1 MSDKATQTEQNEL
14 LLRAIDTAEENS
26 YGSDNDS
33 DLQTERAAAI
43 DHYQGKNLEPAPEG
57 RSQVVDRTVFETIQW
72 ILPSLCRIYANGGN
86 VVEFTPLGPDD
97 VDGAEQEGDH
107 LNYLVTQKTKWF
119 DLILEWFQ
127 DALLTKN
134 AYCMAFIEEKLNTET
149 ETYKGQSEESLALLL
164 QGDGVE
170 VVEHRAFPDEND
182 PNPQPALDEQ
192 GKLVL
197 DEQGQPILQPRT
209 LFDVTI
215 KHSKPSNKLQF
226 KVLPPE
232 RVKVSDSTPSYT
244 LKDCPYFEYF
254 DWITISDLRAQGFD
268 IEDDIASDEEVDS
281 EEDNARDDFINSQ
294 ADDPFDPA
302 MREVKVRTVWIKH
315 DFDEDGIAE
324 LQKVIIVGKEILLR
338 EEASR
343 IPVAC
348 IVPAINTHR
357 HMGMSVADM
366 VLDLQ
371 RICTAILRQG
381 LDNLYQSNNIRTAI
395 NTSQVNLDDLLV
407 NRPGGVIRVD
417 GIPAENIMTLPVPF
431 IFPQALEAL
440 EYMDSVKEKRSGV
453 SRISQ
458 GIDEGALN
466 QHNRIGQLST
476 MAAQRIE
483 QIARIFASGIEYLF
497 SVSHELVIKH
507 GYKSET
513 LRLRGK
519 WVDVDPSTWKSG
531 RDMRIVVGFG
541 AGNKDTL
548 VARLMTILNIQQT
561 AITSGATF
569 VTEQNIFETVTE
581 LTKASDFTAPER
593 FWTDPSTVEPPPP
606 PPDHTMIALEIEKEK
621 VGSDERK
628 KQAEIEQKQEES
640 ELEAQVAMAR
650 ANLDAQVKLIIEK
663 IRAGEKVNL
672 EQVKVSL
679 QNDPIERETES
690 ILQTKSAVDSLKE
703 QLVGAVRELKEA
715 ASAEK
720 EVVRDKRGRV
730 TGIKT
735 NGKLKKVKR
744 DKDGKVIG
752 L

>member
-1 MSDKATQTEQNEL
+1 
-14 LLRAIDTAEENS
+14 
-26 YGSDNDS
+26 
-33 DLQTERAAAI
+33 
-43 DHYQGKNLEPAPEG
+43 
-57 RSQVVDRTVFETIQW
+57 
-72 ILPSLCRIYANGGN
+72 
-86 VVEFTPLGPDD
+86 
-97 VDGAEQEGDH
+97 
-107 LNYLVTQKTKWF
+107 
-119 DLILEWFQ
+119 
-127 DALLTKN
+127 
-134 AYCMAFIEEKLNTET
+134 
-149 ETYKGQSEESLALLL
+149 
-164 QGDGVE
+164 
-170 VVEHRAFPDEND
+170 
-182 PNPQPALDEQ
+182 
-192 GKLVL
+192 
-197 DEQGQPILQPRT
+197 
-209 LFDVTI
+209 
-215 KHSKPSNKLQF
+215 
-226 KVLPPE
+226 
-232 RVKVSDSTPSYT
+232 
-244 LKDCPYFEYF
+244 
-254 DWITISDLRAQGFD
+254 
-268 IEDDIASDEEVDS
+268 
-281 EEDNARDDFINSQ
+281 
-294 ADDPFDPA
+294 
-302 MREVKVRTVWIKH
+302 
-315 DFDEDGIAE
+315 
-324 LQKVIIVGKEILLR
+324 
-338 EEASR
+338 
-343 IPVAC
+343 
-348 IVPAINTHR
+348 
-357 HMGMSVADM
+357 
-366 VLDLQ
+366 
-371 RICTAILRQG
+371 
-381 LDNLYQSNNIRTAI
+381 
-395 NTSQVNLDDLLV
+395 
-407 NRPGGVIRVD
+407 
-417 GIPAENIMTLPVPF
+417 
-431 IFPQALEAL
+431 
-440 EYMDSVKEKRSGV
+440 
-453 SRISQ
+453 
-458 GIDEGALN
+458 
-466 QHNRIGQLST
+466 

-606 PPDHTMIALEIEKEK
+606 PPDHTMIALEIEDEK
-621 VGSDERK
+621 VKSDERK

-703 QLVGAVRELKEA
+703 QLVSAVKELKEA
-715 ASAEK
+715 ANAEK